1 MTSRVA
7 QMIRFFVER
16 VPGAGRTQIVKFL
29 YLADVES
36 RRYLGRPISDLDYIW
51 YDHGPF
57 DSEILSQLD
66 QLCDLGL
73 IAGEKVC
80 YPGRKAGY
88 RYNATKTPVQ
98 FDFSK
103 EERAILDYVAAT
115 YCSTPLQVLLEDVVY
130 QTKPMLDA
138 KEREAEGGRLR
149 MELVDNEYRIPGMEL
164 ERITGAIED
173 LDNGRGKP
181 LREVV
186 ASLKK

>member
-1 MTSRVA
+1 MTSVA

-16 VPGAGRTQIVKFL
+16 VPDAGRTQIVKFL

-51 YDHGPF
+51 YEHGPF
-57 DSEILSQLD
+57 DSEILAQLD
-66 QLCDLGL
+66 QLFLAGL
-73 IAGEKVC
+73 ITAEKVS
-80 YPGRKAGY
+80 YPNGFAGY
-88 RYNATKTPVQ
+88 QYRATEIPVH

-103 EERAILDYVAAT
+103 EQMTILDYTAVT
-115 YCSTPLQVLLEDVVY
+115 YGSTRLRTLLEDVVY
-130 QTKPMLDA
+130 KTKPMLDA

-149 MELVDNEYRIPGMEL
+149 MELVDNENRKPGMEL

-173 LDNGRGKP
+173 LDKGRGKP

-186 ASLKK
+186 ASQRK